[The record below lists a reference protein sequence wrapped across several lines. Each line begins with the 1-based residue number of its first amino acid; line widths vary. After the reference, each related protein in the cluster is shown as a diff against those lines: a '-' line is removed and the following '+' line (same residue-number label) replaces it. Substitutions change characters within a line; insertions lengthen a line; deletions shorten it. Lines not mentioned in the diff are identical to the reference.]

1 MPVIIPILLVLGLVM
16 LAVIKF
22 TSQNSKPMT
31 DEDAATYAKWFRI
44 LFPILL
50 IGAAIKFFMG

>member
-1 MPVIIPILLVLGLVM
+1 MPVIVPILLVLGLVM

-22 TSQNSKPMT
+22 TSQNSEPMT
-31 DEDAATYAKWFRI
+31 EEQAATYSKWFRI

-50 IGAAIKFFMG
+50 IGAAIKYFMG